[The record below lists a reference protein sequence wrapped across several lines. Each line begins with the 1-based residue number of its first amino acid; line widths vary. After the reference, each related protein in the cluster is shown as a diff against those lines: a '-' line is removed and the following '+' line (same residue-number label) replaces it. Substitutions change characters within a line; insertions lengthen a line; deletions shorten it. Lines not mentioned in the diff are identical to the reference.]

1 MVLLHDV
8 VARANPSRSETVP
21 GTRESINFNVRTQLL
36 LGRESSWTW
45 LWHSPQSSLCYSP
58 LSVPCSFFHLQ
69 CLLNSVVKEL
79 DSILILLTALSSTDV
94 PTFGPQAST
103 NNMCSLVL
111 KEQFLMPPL
120 GMSRF
125 EFQQNLIILF
135 LEYLSFIFEYLIL
148 KDLFL
153 SWNS

>member
-1 MVLLHDV
+1 MWWSSFYCHEMPNMPMVLHHDV
-8 VARANPSRSETVP
+8 VARANPSRSETVLATK
-21 GTRESINFNVRTQLL
+21 TRESIIFNVRTQLL

-45 LWHSPQSSLCYSP
+45 LWHHHPSSLWYSP
-58 LSVPCSFFHLQ
+58 SLVPCFHLWV
-69 CLLNSVVKEL
+69 LLNSVVKESV
-79 DSILILLTALSSTDV
+79 SIPIPLTAPSSSDV

-125 EFQQNLIILF
+125 EI
-135 LEYLSFIFEYLIL
+135 
-148 KDLFL
+148 
-153 SWNS
+153 